1 MLISCENCDK
11 KFNVNDEL
19 IPEKG
24 RLLQCGSCNHKWHF
38 VKKITEEP
46 KSPIIEEKK
55 IVQTTKLKNKKEQ
68 QKTQKF
74 NFKKT
79 TLDNDVEV
87 KEKKISTNKKS
98 KANYFK
104 IFLVLIITIIAMII
118 LIDTF
123 KNQIE
128 IIFPNIK
135 YLLNNLYETLKDI
148 SLFFK
153 DLIN

>member
-1 MLISCENCDK
+1 MQIICPKCSK
-11 KFNVNDEL
+11 KFEVENDL

-38 VKKITEEP
+38 VKKITAVSA
-46 KSPIIEEKK
+46 SPIVEEEK
-55 IVQTTKLKNKKEQ
+55 INEPSKLKNKKEQ

-74 NFKKT
+74 NFKT
-79 TLDNDVEV
+79 TTFDKYGDV
-87 KEKKISTNKKS
+87 KKKKKYTDKKS
-98 KANYFK
+98 KNNYFK